1 MSRRTSFASVTS
13 VRDKSG
19 GKIAMRRDPKS
30 KPMKQGYLY
39 KQNSSGGMWRKRWF
53 LLLSDFT
60 LFYYKGMLVNKNFS
74 LFLLKIHHSYNFVHF
89 TINIM

>member
-19 GKIAMRRDPKS
+19 GKIAMRRDPTA

-39 KQNSSGGMWRKRWF
+39 KQNSNGGMWRKRWF
-53 LLLSDFT
+53 LLLSDYT
-60 LFYYKGMLVNKNFS
+60 LFYYKGMLMIIKFS
-74 LFLLKIHHSYNFVHF
+74 S
-89 TINIM
+89 